1 LLSSCTIKEPLARV
15 NESIADVLKKIRIS
29 DLVDAGI
36 AEAERHAAAAAQLVT
51 LTQ

>member
-1 LLSSCTIKEPLARV
+1 M

-36 AEAERHAAAAAQLVT
+36 RSRAPRSGSESQLVT